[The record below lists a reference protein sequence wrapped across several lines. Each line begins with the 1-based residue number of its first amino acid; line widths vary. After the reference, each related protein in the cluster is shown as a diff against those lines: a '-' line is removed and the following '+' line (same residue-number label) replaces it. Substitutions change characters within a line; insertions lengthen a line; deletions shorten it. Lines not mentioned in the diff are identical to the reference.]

1 MLDKDIIEDINYRL
15 KVNNNIKNL
24 EEQVKDGVYDDNPL
38 IDLVLF
44 YKREIDQ
51 LTEENERLLQKI
63 NQSDKKE

>member
-1 MLDKDIIEDINYRL
+1 MLDKDIIEDITYRL

-63 NQSDKKE
+63 NQSNKKE